1 MPPGPPPPHRQ
12 VRVVL
17 ATALER
23 LRPPGGGRGARALL
37 SIASASR
44 AAALALPDLGFA
56 AFFIAG
62 IATAA
67 LGNRAPWFVLA
78 AVGLGLLCRRLDV
91 ESWALFIPGGLSGRI
106 EQAFGPRMSIAG
118 AAAVLLERLLLAA
131 LACAVFGHYAASLAF
146 AVAGSARLQ
155 HATIEDVSS
164 MAAVLVL
171 GWLWIRARRGHL
183 LNVQERARRVW
194 IATGVVLAIVAWGAI
209 TALVNARW
217 PPPLP
222 SLPQGWVAHGWREWM
237 VTGGATVAA
246 FLLGFAHALPA
257 VGSGDSLWRVAGELE
272 PPRVRGLRRT
282 LLIVGV
288 YAVVVIGVTP
298 FLFIDLIPPVSQPS
312 WFEAPLIGVVQ
323 SLAAPPWLRGLLTLT
338 LIAAAALILGQA
350 ARASLTGAENIMT
363 RLAARGV
370 LSSALRLP
378 HPKFGTQAR
387 TIDTVCSAAV
397 VAILAGSGHIA
408 WLARAYAVA
417 AAWTLALHAAALIRL
432 RARGAAASLQL
443 PFTIHFGRREWLAG
457 AWLIVALLAASQA
470 AMLASHDAATIGATL
485 ALAII
490 AGTLAVSRRP
500 ADVGA
505 EAGEIDAFQ
514 LRPSDELS
522 LEQIEPRPGS
532 LLVPVRNPHALAH
545 VAAALRTSRDREV
558 IVMTARLLGI
568 DADADTLD
576 DTVPTAAERLLFS
589 HVLATAE
596 RYARPVRLLVV
607 PAHDVFDAVV
617 AAVLRLQ
624 ASEVFV
630 GESSTISAEAQA
642 RLLGDAY
649 ERAPKSGP
657 LDVRLVIHHASGR
670 TDVYHLGAHAPTLN
684 AKDFDLIHM
693 MWLEAVKALGPHVH
707 HHDIVRAAL
716 TTMAQ
721 QLNGPDRD
729 DALGAIRQVAKPA
742 DELAAA
748 VRLRDFTQLRDM
760 VRNRPA
766 SDLADLLTNL
776 SLEDQAIVFRLL
788 PRRDAAAT
796 FEYLSQEA
804 REALLKTLS
813 KEDVASLLN
822 NMAPDDRTM
831 FLEELPATVTRELLA
846 LLTPQE
852 RAIAVTLLGY
862 PEGSVG
868 RLMTPDYVAV
878 HEDWTVQ
885 QVLDYIRTH
894 GQDSETLNV
903 IYVVDDQG
911 CLIDD
916 IRIREFLLTD
926 PAKRVSEL
934 MDRRFVAL
942 KATDDQQTAV
952 AEFRQHDRS
961 ALPVT
966 DSAGMLI
973 GIVTVDDVLD
983 VAETEATKDIQR
995 IGGSEA
1001 LDEPYMQVQFTR
1013 MIQKRAGWLTALFL
1027 GEMLT
1032 ATAMGFFEREISR
1045 AVVLALFV
1053 PLIISS
1059 GGNSGSQASTLVIR
1073 ALALGEVTL
1082 RDWWRVIRREMAA
1095 GLALGT
1101 ILGAIGFL
1109 RITVWSAF
1117 SDIYRQYWLLVAM
1130 TVGVALIGIVLW
1142 GTLVGSLLPF
1152 LLRRLGFD
1160 PAASSAPF
1168 VATLVDVT
1176 GLVIY
1181 FSVALVILHGTLL

>member
-1 MPPGPPPPHRQ
+1 MPPGPNPPHRQ

-17 ATALER
+17 ATALGR
-23 LRPPGGGRGARALL
+23 LRPLQAGRTRATLTF
-37 SIASASR
+37 IAAR
-44 AAALALPDLGFA
+44 AAALAIPDLGFA

-62 IATAA
+62 IAATT
-67 LGNRAPWFVLA
+67 LGARAPLFVVA
-78 AVGLGLLCRRLDV
+78 AVLLGLLCRRLDI
-91 ESWALFIPGGLSGRI
+91 ESWALFIPGGLAGRI
-106 EQAFGPRMSIAG
+106 EHAFGPRTSIAG
-118 AAAVLLERLLLAA
+118 AAAVLLERLLLTA
-131 LACAVFGHYAASLAF
+131 LACAVFGHYAASLAL
-146 AVAGSARLQ
+146 AVFGSARVQ
-155 HATIEDVSS
+155 RHATVEDVST

-171 GWLWIRARRGHL
+171 GWLWVRARRGHL
-183 LNVQERARRVW
+183 LNVQQRARR
-194 IATGVVLAIVAWGAI
+194 IAWAIAIVAVVVAWAAV
-209 TALVNARW
+209 TALVRTDW
-217 PPPLP
+217 PPA
-222 SLPQGWVAHGWREWM
+222 LPQIPSFGFEGGWRNFVAVSM
-237 VTGGATVAA
+237 AALLAA
-246 FLLGFAHALPA
+246 FTGFGHAIPA
-257 VGSGDSLWRVAGELE
+257 VGSGDSLWRVAAELE
-272 PPRVRGLRRT
+272 PPRIRGLRRT
-282 LLIVGV
+282 ALLVGL
-288 YAVVVIGVTP
+288 YAVLITGSTP
-298 FLFIDLIPPVSQPS
+298 LLFIHLTPPPAQAFWS
-312 WFEAPLIGVVQ
+312 EAPLAGVVQ
-323 SLAAPPWLRGLLTLT
+323 YLAAPLWMRGLLAIA
-338 LIAAAALILGQA
+338 LIGAAAFLLGQA
-350 ARASLTGAENIMT
+350 ARAGLTGAENAMT

-378 HPKFGTQAR
+378 HPQFGTHAR
-387 TIDTVCSAAV
+387 AIDTVFSATV

-417 AAWTLALHAAALIRL
+417 AAWTLGLHAAALVRL
-432 RARGAAASLQL
+432 RARGAGASLQL
-443 PFTIHFGRREWLAG
+443 PFTIRFGTREWAG
-457 AWLIVALLAASQA
+457 APWIVMLLLAASQA
-470 AMLASHDAATIGATL
+470 ALLASHDAATIAATL
-485 ALAII
+485 TLGLVAV
-490 AGTLAVSRRP
+490 TLAVSRRP
-500 ADVGA
+500 ADAGA

-532 LLVPVRNPHALAH
+532 LLVPVRNPHSLSH
-545 VAAALRTSRDREV
+545 VAAALRTRRDREV

-589 HVLATAE
+589 HVLAAAE

-624 ASEVFV
+624 ATEVYV

-642 RLLGDAY
+642 RLLGDAW

-684 AKDFDLIHM
+684 AKDFDLIHT
-693 MWLEAVKALGPHVH
+693 MWLDAVKALGPHVH

-716 TTMAQ
+716 TTMAE
-721 QLNGPDRD
+721 QLHGPERD
-729 DALGAIRQVAKPA
+729 DALAAIRQVAKPA

-748 VRLRDFTQLRDM
+748 VRVRDFTQLRDIM
-760 VRNRPA
+760 RNRPA
-766 SDLADLLTNL
+766 SDLAELLTNL
-776 SLEDQAIVFRLL
+776 SLDDQAIVFRLL

-796 FEYLSQEA
+796 FEYLSQEV

-878 HEDWTVQ
+878 REDWTVQ

-903 IYVVDDQG
+903 IYVVDDSG
-911 CLIDD
+911 SLIDD

-926 PAKRVSEL
+926 PNRRVSDL
-934 MDRRFVAL
+934 MDRRFAAL

-952 AEFRQHDRS
+952 AAFRQHDRS

-1001 LDEPYMQVQFTR
+1001 LDEPYMQIQFRR
-1013 MIQKRAGWLTALFL
+1013 MIQKRAGWLTALFF

-1032 ATAMGFFEREISR
+1032 ATAMGFFETEISK

-1073 ALALGEVTL
+1073 ALALGELTL
-1082 RDWWRVIRREMAA
+1082 RDWWRVMRREIGA
-1095 GLALGT
+1095 GLALGA
-1101 ILGAIGFL
+1101 ILGAIGFM

-1117 SDIYRQYWLLVAM
+1117 SDIYGQYWLLVAI
-1130 TVGVALIGIVLW
+1130 TVAVALIGVVLW

-1181 FSVALVILHGTLL
+1181 FSVALVVLHGRLL